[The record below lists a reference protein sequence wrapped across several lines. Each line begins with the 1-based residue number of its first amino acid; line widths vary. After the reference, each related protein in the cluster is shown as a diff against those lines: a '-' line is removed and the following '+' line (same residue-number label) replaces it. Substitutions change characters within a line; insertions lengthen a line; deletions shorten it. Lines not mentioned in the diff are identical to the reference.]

1 MSKSSLAHHVQTGP
15 QQKEGRVLFSWNFK
29 GIPAADDKVIERLR
43 KAARVPLDGQHY
55 PVILD

>member
-29 GIPAADDKVIERLR
+29 GIPAADDEVIERLR
-43 KAARVPLDGQHY
+43 EAARVPVGGQRY
-55 PVILD
+55 PVIFD